1 MADKS
6 IKIQFKAD
14 TDALRA
20 GLSQADNDIKSFGD
34 KIGEWSKKAAAA
46 FAVVAA
52 AAAAYAG
59 KLAIDGVKAAIAD
72 EAAQLKLATTLRNVA
87 GATDAAIASTE
98 DFILQLSLATGVAD
112 DNLRPALDRLVR
124 SGLSVTDAQKALTV
138 ALDVSAGT
146 GKGLEAVA
154 NALGKAYEGN
164 TQSLARLGLGLSST
178 ELKAMDFDGIMQV
191 LSSTFKDQATLQADT
206 FQGKMARIRV
216 GFDEAKESLGTA
228 LLPVI
233 EQFADYL
240 LTTVIP
246 AVQKWL
252 DENGPKLVKVLREDV
267 IPTIG
272 AVVEKLATIVE
283 WVIDNKEAISTIGTI
298 LLAGL
303 AAAKVTS
310 TIATIVTA
318 LGTLTAAYTATAT
331 AATAAGT
338 ATSGAAAA
346 AATAAGAGAGFAA
359 LASRLTP
366 LIAVLTALV
375 VAFEKIATNPKIRA
389 LVENKDIENVLPGLG
404 TGGLGGGS
412 GTTAAPPTRTATP
425 TPTTRIPVYTSNP
438 NLKGLRGYTP
448 KGVPILDIP
457 ELPTT
462 LDTPKTVKPDP
473 MVAKIEETLD
483 ELRVSRYQV
492 DETLKRI
499 DQVAAAQLAQMD
511 FYDRASVAPT
521 INFNAPVVSD
531 PEAIARLVDE
541 ALTGSANRTGNYTSL
556 GFSTTSLP
564 AAAI

>member
-98 DFILQLSLATGVAD
+98 DFILRLSLATGVAD

-124 SGLSVTDAQKALTV
+124 SGLSVTEAQKALTV

-146 GKGLEAVA
+146 GKGLEAVS

-164 TQSLARLGLGLSST
+164 TQSLARLGLGLSSA
-178 ELKAMDFDGIMQV
+178 ELKAMDFDSIMQV
-191 LSSTFKDQATLQADT
+191 LSTTFKDQATLQADT

-303 AAAKVTS
+303 AAAKITS

-338 ATSGAAAA
+338 ATTGAAAA

-359 LASRLTP
+359 LINRLTP
-366 LIAVLTALV
+366 LVAIVTALI
-375 VAFEKIATNPKIRA
+375 VAFEKIATNPKVQA
-389 LVENKDIENVLPGLG
+389 LVENKNIEQVLPGLG
-404 TGGLGGGS
+404 LTGATNYDKQKGTPAGGANLGSRPLGALT
-412 GTTAAPPTRTATP
+412 GTPQLGNRPLGFVKPTII
-425 TPTTRIPVYTSNP
+425 IP
-438 NLKGLRGYTP
+438 
-448 KGVPILDIP
+448 D
-457 ELPTT
+457 LPTT
-462 LDTPKTVKPDP
+462 LDTPKTVKADP

-531 PEAIARLVDE
+531 PEAIARLVDD